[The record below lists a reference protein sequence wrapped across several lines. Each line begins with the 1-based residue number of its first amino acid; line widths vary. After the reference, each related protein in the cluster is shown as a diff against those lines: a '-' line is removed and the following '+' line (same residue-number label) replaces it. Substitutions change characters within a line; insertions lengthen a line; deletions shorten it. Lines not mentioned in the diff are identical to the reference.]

1 MSGITRNGS
10 IDEASSSIT
19 YVYDVS
25 ETGFFLKASEQK
37 ESKTRMEKVASL
49 CLTFKGIISRDE
61 YFLFKG
67 TQA

>member
-19 YVYDVS
+19 YVYNVS
-25 ETGFFLKASEQK
+25 ETGFLTASEQK